1 MNDRMLKPR
10 QRPNSPPRDE
20 TNWTGPTRM
29 LLSSSEWCRQLTLV
43 NSTSYEACLMLILML
58 LLTHDSLLS
67 KKDVD
72 HCQVFSPRIIRITL
86 VLKKNKITNILFFQT
101 NNEIN
106 IVDRFDILILCLM
119 FKQICKEKGKL
130 RNTLDRSLMIESKC
144 SALLGLEKS
153 SM

>member
-20 TNWTGPTRM
+20 TNWTGRTRM

-43 NSTSYEACLMLILML
+43 NSTSYEACLMFILML

-86 VLKKNKITNILFFQT
+86 VLKKQDYITNILFFQIK
-101 NNEIN
+101 NQIY
-106 IVDRFDILILCLM
+106 IFYRFDISEAYSDIM
-119 FKQICKEKGKL
+119 F
-130 RNTLDRSLMIESKC
+130 NV
-144 SALLGLEKS
+144 
-153 SM
+153 